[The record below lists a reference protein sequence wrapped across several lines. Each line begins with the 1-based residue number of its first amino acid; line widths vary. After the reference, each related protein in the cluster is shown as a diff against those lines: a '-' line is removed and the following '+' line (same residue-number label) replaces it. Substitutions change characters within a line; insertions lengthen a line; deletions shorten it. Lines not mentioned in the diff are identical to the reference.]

1 MGDGLSRAL
10 EESSNRDES
19 GTRRLTAITHHPSPI
34 AQGRSTEIRFDHVV
48 KRFEENGAR
57 PAVDDVSFTIEPGE
71 LVVLIGPSGC
81 GKTTLLKL
89 INRLYDLTSGTIFI
103 DGEPSQQLAGPE
115 LRRHIGYVIQ
125 QGGLFP
131 HYTVAENV
139 AVVPG
144 LLGWDKARTAARVD
158 ELLELV
164 GLPPDEYRDRYPAQL
179 SGGQQQRVGI
189 ARAIAVS
196 PGTLLMDEPFGALDA
211 ITRSRLQQE
220 LRDLHDRLGQTVV
233 FVTHDIEEA
242 ALLADRIAVMRDGKV
257 LQYDTPLNVIM
268 RPADEF
274 VAKLVGADD
283 LGRRLSLVSAASA
296 MVALGEGETVGVDEP
311 GIALPARVLQALNV
325 LLESGAPRV
334 IVREGGTP
342 IGYLDLAAVQA
353 ASVPGIPGDRQARDT
368 AGAGEASRE
377 DAIANFS
384 EPRSVVPQDDALRER
399 RGDGDRS

>member
-1 MGDGLSRAL
+1 MA
-10 EESSNRDES
+10 N
-19 GTRRLTAITHHPSPI
+19 H
-34 AQGRSTEIRFDHVV
+34 QNGRSSTPGAASEIRFDHVV
-48 KRFEENGAR
+48 KRFANENGAR
-57 PAVDDVSFTIEPGE
+57 PAVDDVSFTIEPAE

-89 INRLYDLTSGTIFI
+89 INRLYDLTSGTIYI
-103 DGEPSQQLAGPE
+103 DGEPSQRLAGPD

-144 LLGWDKARTAARVD
+144 LLGWDKARKAARVD

-164 GLPPDEYRDRYPAQL
+164 GLPPDQYRDRYPSQL

-196 PGTLLMDEPFGALDA
+196 PGMLLMDEPFGALDA

-220 LRDLHDRLGQTVV
+220 LRALHDQLGQTVV
-233 FVTHDIEEA
+233 FVTHDIDEA

-257 LQYDTPLNVIM
+257 LQYDTPLNIIM

-274 VAKLVGADD
+274 VANLVGADD
-283 LGRRLSLVSAASA
+283 NMRRLSLVSAEAA
-296 MVALGEGETVGVDEP
+296 M
-311 GIALPARVLQALNV
+311 IALPEGEPVGADEPAIDLPMRVLPVLNL
-325 LLESGAPRV
+325 LLESAAPRV
-334 IVREGGTP
+334 IVRNGGKP
-342 IGYLDLAAVQA
+342 VGFLDLPAIQA
-353 ASVPGIPGDRQARDT
+353 ASVPRIHKNPGGGGIPDEGVIPSASETPPSVEGGSGGRQSRQT
-368 AGAGEASRE
+368 A
-377 DAIANFS
+377 S
-384 EPRSVVPQDDALRER
+384 ERSGMPRSLLHRDDTSRER
-399 RGDGDRS
+399 RDIGGDPS